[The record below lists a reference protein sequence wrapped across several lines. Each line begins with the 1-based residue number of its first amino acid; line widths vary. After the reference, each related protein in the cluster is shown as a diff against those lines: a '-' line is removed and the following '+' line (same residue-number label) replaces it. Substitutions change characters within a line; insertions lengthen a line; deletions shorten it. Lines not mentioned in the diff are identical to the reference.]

1 MSGNSV
7 GSNDDDD
14 DVTSGELNAEL
25 IGCIS
30 GEETD
35 EVERSEDNPDNV
47 TRVDNTATA
56 GVSDPFSSDRTG
68 SPTSSVSVKL
78 RGSLAAVI
86 L

>member
-7 GSNDDDD
+7 GSNDDDG
-14 DVTSGELNAEL
+14 VTSGELNAEL

-30 GEETD
+30 GEKTD

-68 SPTSSVSVKL
+68 SPSSSVSVKL